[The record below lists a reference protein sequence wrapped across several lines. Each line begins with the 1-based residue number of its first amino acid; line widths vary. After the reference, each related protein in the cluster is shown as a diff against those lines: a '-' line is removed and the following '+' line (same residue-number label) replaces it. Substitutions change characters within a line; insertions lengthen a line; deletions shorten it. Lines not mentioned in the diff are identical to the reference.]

1 MLLAWPACSQGEQDA
16 ALQQRLDSP
25 AARQQGRAVYLSHC
39 ALCHGKRADGHG
51 ERREDLVGK
60 PADFTSSAW
69 RRSVTPAEV
78 FEVITHGKPGTSMPS
93 WAALDADQRRD
104 VAAYVLS
111 VSRLG
116 P

>member
-1 MLLAWPACSQGEQDA
+1 MLVVWPACSHGDRDP
-16 ALQQRLDSP
+16 ALAQRLDSP
-25 AARQQGRAVYLSHC
+25 AARQRGRAVYLEHC
-39 ALCHGKRADGHG
+39 ALCHGKRANGQG

-60 PADFTSSAW
+60 PADFASSAW
-69 RRSVTPAEV
+69 RSSVTPGEV
-78 FEVITHGKPGTSMPS
+78 FEVITHGRPGTSMPS